1 MTNDDAVP
9 TRIGFLSELG
19 ASADCGLEYAKQLSH
34 SLSLPHTLP
43 YNVCA
48 HASQRYTYT
57 TVHATRIANVEVKQ
71 TESVLALLMH

>member
-1 MTNDDAVP
+1 MTNENFFP

-19 ASADCGLEYAKQLSH
+19 ASADCGLKFAAAL
-34 SLSLPHTLP
+34 SLSLPHQS
-43 YNVCA
+43 VCA

-57 TVHATRIANVEVKQ
+57 TLHATRIANVEVKQ